1 MLFLLFEGLN
11 PKNRQIKAS
20 LQARRYFNPG
30 NQAALRRVLFDW
42 ARVHR
47 STVARLEQHED
58 DVMKHQ

>member
-42 ARVHR
+42 ARAHR
-47 STVARLEQHED
+47 STVAR
-58 DVMKHQ
+58 